1 MQMMPMLLKCF
12 TKIHYQKFEIVNLN
26 YNFVSIIL
34 PVYNEEKLIKNSI
47 KSILNQSHKNFELLV
62 IDDGSTDN
70 TKQIVTSIKDKRIIY
85 IKKNHTGLSETL
97 NCGIQLSKSD
107 LIFRM
112 DADDLSATNRL
123 EIQLNFMN
131 ENPEVVLC
139 GTFMNIINYNKK
151 KIAKKK
157 LPITNYE
164 IKNTILYNSNI
175 MHPTF
180 CFRKS
185 QVLEVGS
192 YRKEF
197 VYAQDYDLL
206 LRLLNKDYIFA
217 NIPKYL
223 VDYKQSDFKNIDKIY
238 AQMRFSRLAK
248 KLFKNRKKNEIE
260 SEINIKK
267 IKNTKN
273 INRFSKL
280 IFKIFIYF
288 NNKRINNKFPKLLW
302 ILLSYFIAI
311 FNYEL
316 FNSLIND
323 FIYYYKIKYA
333 KN

>member
-1 MQMMPMLLKCF
+1 MQMMRMLLKCF

-26 YNFVSIIL
+26 NNFVSIIL

-47 KSILNQSHKNFELLV
+47 KSILNQSHKDFELLV

-85 IKKNHTGLSETL
+85 IKKNHTGLPETL
-97 NCGIQLSKSD
+97 NCGIKLSKSD

-112 DADDLSATNRL
+112 DADDLSAINRL

-151 KIAKKK
+151 KITKKK
-157 LPITNYE
+157 LPITNCE

-185 QVLEVGS
+185 QVVEVGS

-197 VYAQDYDLL
+197 V
-206 LRLLNKDYIFA
+206 R
-217 NIPKYL
+217 
-223 VDYKQSDFKNIDKIY
+223 V
-238 AQMRFSRLAK
+238 
-248 KLFKNRKKNEIE
+248 
-260 SEINIKK
+260 
-267 IKNTKN
+267 
-273 INRFSKL
+273 
-280 IFKIFIYF
+280 
-288 NNKRINNKFPKLLW
+288 
-302 ILLSYFIAI
+302 
-311 FNYEL
+311 
-316 FNSLIND
+316 
-323 FIYYYKIKYA
+323 
-333 KN
+333 